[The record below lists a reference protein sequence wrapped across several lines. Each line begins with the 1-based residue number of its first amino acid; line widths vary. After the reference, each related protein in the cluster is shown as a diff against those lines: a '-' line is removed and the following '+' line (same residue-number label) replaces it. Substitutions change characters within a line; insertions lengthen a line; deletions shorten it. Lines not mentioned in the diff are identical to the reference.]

1 MNQIKWVHRPNRV
14 SQLCGLI
21 LLFVLMGCGPG
32 EVRVEIMP
40 EGNQLKYATQAFEVR
55 AGQAVRLV
63 MNNTATAAPM
73 VHNVVVLRS
82 DADLDAVIEASVGAA
97 DTGFIPS
104 HPAII
109 AATPTAQPGEQTET
123 QFVAP
128 TKAGEYPFVCL
139 YPGHYFLMR
148 GVMHVTP

>member
-1 MNQIKWVHRPNRV
+1 MYLLKWAHRPHHTSWLWSLPFV
-14 SQLCGLI
+14 F
-21 LLFVLMGCGPG
+21 LLAGCGPG
-32 EVRVEIMP
+32 EVRIEIAP

-73 VHNVVVLRS
+73 VHNVVILRS
-82 DADLDAVIEASVGAA
+82 DADLDAVINASAGAA
-97 DTGFIPS
+97 DTGFIPD

-109 AATPTAQPGEQTET
+109 AATPTAQPGERTET

-128 TKAGEYPFVCL
+128 AEVGEYPFVCL

-148 GVMHVTP
+148 GVMRVTP